1 MAKVELKAPIVE
13 EIKKYT
19 EEAKSVVL
27 ISYSGITVA
36 EDTAFRK
43 AFREKNV
50 VYKIYKNTLIKRAFE
65 GTVYEGLS
73 DALEG
78 TTAVAFS
85 MDDATDAAKVIAD
98 TKKTVSVLQFK
109 AGVIDGTVYDAA
121 GLEVIASIPSRTELI
136 SKLLGSI
143 QSPVTNLARVLNQI
157 AEKQEQTA

>member
-13 EIKKYT
+13 EIKKYA

-50 VYKIYKNTLIKRAFE
+50 VYKIYKNTFMKRAFE
-65 GTVYEGLS
+65 GTAYEGLS
-73 DALEG
+73 DVLEG

-85 MDDATDAAKVIAD
+85 MNDATDAAKVISDA
-98 TKKTVSVLQFK
+98 KKTINAISFK
-109 AGVIDGTVYDAA
+109 AGVIDGEVYDAA
-121 GLEVIASIPSRTELI
+121 GLEVIASIPSRDELI

-157 AEKQEQTA
+157 AEQKEQTA

>member
-65 GTVYEGLS
+65 GTVYEGLN

>member
-13 EIKKYT
+13 EIKKYA

-65 GTVYEGLS
+65 GTAYEALS
-73 DALEG
+73 DSLEG